1 MLCLINTR
9 YVSLLIKQIYKF
21 INSLKI
27 KNLKYHFFLIEKERK
42 KEKEK
47 RKKKKE
53 LAVLYIWSHFWDD
66 VRKQFNF

>member
-47 RKKKKE
+47 RKKKK
-53 LAVLYIWSHFWDD
+53 
-66 VRKQFNF
+66 KQ

>member
-1 MLCLINTR
+1 
-9 YVSLLIKQIYKF
+9 VSLLIKQIYKF

-47 RKKKKE
+47 RKKKK
-53 LAVLYIWSHFWDD
+53 
-66 VRKQFNF
+66 KK